1 MLIVASPQTSFRV
14 RSSRIRYANWKMGIA
29 VRDSLVEWKRNIY
42 NNKNS
47 STQVQVLYEEI
58 RHWLKAPA
66 KFTF

>member
-1 MLIVASPQTSFRV
+1 MRDEQTKGRL
-14 RSSRIRYANWKMGIA
+14 RGGYANWIMGIA
-29 VRDSLVEWKRNIY
+29 DRDSLAEWKRNIY

-58 RHWLKAPA
+58 KHWSIGPA